1 MSSSP
6 HPGGRQ
12 SSADGPAHRP
22 GAMFDILPGAR
33 IPAKDSVLMGLQNIF
48 VMTGI
53 FVFPGIMGKSF
64 DLPTGTVADLYGA
77 TFIGCGL
84 TTILIAG
91 LFGRAP
97 LVAGPYAGVFAAL
110 LSFGHMPG
118 GNLGTG
124 FGSLCVASLLW
135 CALSIPIRGKS
146 AVALLARAVRNP
158 AIAGVIVML
167 VMMQIADLAFP
178 HWLGKTKDPTFP
190 LINLG
195 AGLVTALVLMVLTI
209 SKVRILRR
217 LALLIAL
224 IAGALTFECF
234 HPIDFATVA
243 KAPWLVLPHFFAF
256 GFSVNPE
263 YVLVFFL
270 VIVAINIQ
278 TMTLMGVVGEWTG
291 EAMPTARLSWGV
303 FAMML
308 GSALASC
315 IGAVSNLPYPANVAL
330 LRSTRVA
337 SRQVTLATGIILVV
351 MGFVTKLDYLFVV
364 LPVPILAAAA
374 TVLFGMVFVHGVE
387 MLGEVEWTE
396 RQLAITGFSL
406 MLGFGSLFIEPEVF
420 KAFPLVVSLLLKQP
434 IIVGVASLLILS
446 ALLPGRS
453 RAVAPP
459 LPVPAPEP
467 SPAAHP
473 ALESVGAL

>member
-1 MSSSP
+1 MSTSP
-6 HPGGRQ
+6 RGGGREPTVSVATENQ
-12 SSADGPAHRP
+12 MHKTNT
-22 GAMFDILPGAR
+22 MFDVLPEGR
-33 IPAKDSVLMGLQNIF
+33 VPVKDSVLMGLQNIF

-64 DLPTGTVADLYGA
+64 NLPIGTVADLYSA

-110 LSFGHMPG
+110 LSVGHMAG
-118 GNLGTG
+118 GSLGAG
-124 FGSLCVASLLW
+124 FGSLCVASLIW
-135 CALSIPIRGKS
+135 CVLAVPVRGKS
-146 AVALLARAVRNP
+146 AITLLARIVRDP
-158 AIAGVIVML
+158 KIAGVIVML
-167 VMMQIADLAFP
+167 VMMQMAELAFP
-178 HWLGKTKDPTFP
+178 HWLGKSKDPTFP

-209 SKVRILRR
+209 SKIRILRR

-224 IAGALTFECF
+224 VAGAVTFECF
-234 HPIDFATVA
+234 HAIDFTMVA
-243 KAPWLVLPHFFAF
+243 KAPWLVLPHPFAF
-256 GFSVNPE
+256 GFSVNAE

-270 VIVAINIQ
+270 VIFAINVQ
-278 TMTLMGVVGEWTG
+278 TMALMSVVGEWTG

-308 GSALASC
+308 GSALATC
-315 IGAVSNLPYPANVAL
+315 IGAFSNLPYPANVAL

-337 SRQVTLATGIILVV
+337 SRQVTMATGILLIA
-351 MGFVTKLDYLFVV
+351 MGFLNKLDYLFVV

-374 TVLFGMVFVHGVE
+374 TVLFGMVFVHGIE
-387 MLGEVEWTE
+387 MLSEVKWVE

-406 MLGFGSLFIEPEVF
+406 MLGFGSLFMDPEAL
-420 KAFPLVVSLLLKQP
+420 KALPLVVSLLLRQP
-434 IIVGVASLLILS
+434 VIVGVASLMILS
-446 ALLPGRS
+446 ALLPGGS
-453 RAVAPP
+453 RAVAS
-459 LPVPAPEP
+459 PVPAPCKN
-467 SPAAHP
+467 
-473 ALESVGAL
+473 

>member
-1 MSSSP
+1 
-6 HPGGRQ
+6 
-12 SSADGPAHRP
+12 
-22 GAMFDILPGAR
+22 MFDVLPGER
-33 IPAKDSVLMGLQNIF
+33 VPAKDSILMGLQNIF

-64 DLPTGTVADLYGA
+64 DLPIGTVADLYSA

-110 LSFGHMPG
+110 MSFGHMSG
-118 GNLGTG
+118 GGLGAG
-124 FGSLCVASLLW
+124 FGSLCAASLIW
-135 CALSIPIRGKS
+135 CVLSIPVRGKS
-146 AVALLARAVRNP
+146 AIALLARIVRNP

-167 VMMQIADLAFP
+167 VMMQMAELAFP
-178 HWLGKTKDPTFP
+178 HWIGKSSDPTFP

-195 AGLVTALVLMVLTI
+195 AGLVTALVLMVLAI
-209 SKVRILRR
+209 SKIRILRR

-224 IAGALTFECF
+224 AAGAVTFECF
-234 HPIDFATVA
+234 HAIDFTTVA
-243 KAPWLVLPHFFAF
+243 KAPWLVLPHPFAF
-256 GFSVNPE
+256 GFSVSSE

-270 VIVAINIQ
+270 IIAAINIQ
-278 TMTLMGVVGEWTG
+278 TMTLMSVVGEWTG

-308 GSALASC
+308 GSALGSC
-315 IGAVSNLPYPANVAL
+315 IGAISNLPYPANVAL

-337 SRQVTLATGIILVV
+337 SRHVTMATGIILVA
-351 MGFVTKLDYLFVV
+351 MGFLNKLDYLFVV

-374 TVLFGMVFVHGVE
+374 TVLFGMVFVHGIE
-387 MLGEVEWTE
+387 MLSEVEWAE
-396 RQLAITGFSL
+396 RQLVITGFSL
-406 MLGFGSLFIEPEVF
+406 MLGFGSLFVDPGVF
-420 KAFPLVVSLLLKQP
+420 KALPLIASLLLKQP
-434 IIVGVASLLILS
+434 VIVGVASLMILS

-453 RAVAPP
+453 GAAASP
-459 LPVPAPEP
+459 LP
-467 SPAAHP
+467 SPRRH
-473 ALESVGAL
+473 

>member
-1 MSSSP
+1 
-6 HPGGRQ
+6 
-12 SSADGPAHRP
+12 
-22 GAMFDILPGAR
+22 
-33 IPAKDSVLMGLQNIF
+33 MGLQNIF

-53 FVFPGIMGKSF
+53 FVFPGIMGQSF
-64 DLPTGTVADLYGA
+64 GLPVGTVADLYSG

-84 TTILIAG
+84 TTILMAG
-91 LFGRAP
+91 FFGRAP

-118 GNLGTG
+118 SSLGAA
-124 FGSLCVASLLW
+124 FGSLCVASLIW
-135 CALSIPIRGKS
+135 CVLSVPIRGKS
-146 AVALLARAVRNP
+146 AIALLARIVRSP
-158 AIAGVIVML
+158 EVSGVIVML

-190 LINLG
+190 LVNIG
-195 AGLVTALVLMVLTI
+195 SGLVTALVLMVLTI

-224 IAGALTFECF
+224 IAGAVTFECF
-234 HPIDFATVA
+234 HAIDFATVA
-243 KAPWLVLPHFFAF
+243 NAPWLVLPHPFAF
-256 GFSVNPE
+256 GFGVNAE

-278 TMTLMGVVGEWTG
+278 TMTLMSVVGEWTG

-303 FAMML
+303 FGTML
-308 GSALASC
+308 GSAIGSC

-337 SRQVTLATGIILVV
+337 SRQVTMATGVILVI
-351 MGFVTKLDYLFVV
+351 MGFFTKLDYLFVV

-387 MLGEVEWTE
+387 MLAEVEWTE

-406 MLGFGSLFIEPEVF
+406 MLGFGSLFVSPEVF

-434 IIVGVASLLILS
+434 VIVGVTSLIILS

-453 RAVAPP
+453 RVVEAPP
-459 LPVPAPEP
+459 LPVPRQN
-467 SPAAHP
+467 
-473 ALESVGAL
+473 

>member
-6 HPGGRQ
+6 HAGGRQ
-12 SSADGPAHRP
+12 PTVSTAVESQAH
-22 GAMFDILPGAR
+22 GTDAMFDVLPGDR
-33 IPAKDSVLMGLQNIF
+33 VPAKDSVLMGLQNIF

-64 DLPTGTVADLYGA
+64 GLPIGTVADLYSA

-110 LSFGHMPG
+110 MSIGHMSG
-118 GNLGTG
+118 GSLGAG
-124 FGSLCVASLLW
+124 FGSLCVASLIW
-135 CALSIPIRGKS
+135 CALSIPVRGKS
-146 AVALLARAVRNP
+146 AIALLARIVRNP
-158 AIAGVIVML
+158 EIAGVIVML

-178 HWLGKTKDPTFP
+178 HWLGKSNDPTFP

-195 AGLVTALVLMVLTI
+195 AGLVTALVLMVLAI
-209 SKVRILRR
+209 SKIRILRR

-224 IAGALTFECF
+224 VAGAVTFECF
-234 HPIDFATVA
+234 HAIDFASVA
-243 KAPWLVLPHFFAF
+243 KANWLVLPHPFAF
-256 GFSVNPE
+256 GFSVNRQ

-278 TMTLMGVVGEWTG
+278 TMTLMSVVSEWTG
-291 EAMPTARLSWGV
+291 EAMPAARLSWGV

-308 GSALASC
+308 GSALGSC
-315 IGAVSNLPYPANVAL
+315 IGAVSNVPYPANVAL

-337 SRQVTLATGIILVV
+337 SRQVTMATGVILVI
-351 MGFVTKLDYLFVV
+351 MGFFNKLDYLFVV
-364 LPVPILAAAA
+364 LPVPVLAAAA
-374 TVLFGMVFVHGVE
+374 TVLFGMVFVHGIE
-387 MLGEVEWTE
+387 MLAEVEWTE

-406 MLGFGSLFIEPEVF
+406 MLGFGSLFIDPEVF

-434 IIVGVASLLILS
+434 IIVGVASLMILS

-453 RAVAPP
+453 RAVASP
-459 LPVPAPEP
+459 LPFP
-467 SPAAHP
+467 HQN
-473 ALESVGAL
+473 

>member
-1 MSSSP
+1 MT
-6 HPGGRQ
+6 Q
-12 SSADGPAHRP
+12 AADTAST
-22 GAMFDILPGAR
+22 AMFDVLPEGR
-33 IPAKDSVLMGLQNIF
+33 VSSKDALLMGLQNVF

-64 DLPTGTVADLYGA
+64 DLPTQAVADLYGA

-84 TTILIAG
+84 TTLLVAG
-91 LFGRAP
+91 LFGRVP
-97 LVAGPYAGVFAAL
+97 LVAGPYAGVFTAL
-110 LSFGHMPG
+110 ISFGHMPG
-118 GNLGTG
+118 SSLGAG

-135 CALSIPIRGKS
+135 CALSIPVRGRS
-146 AVALLARAVRNP
+146 AIALLARTVRNP

-178 HWLGKTKDPTFP
+178 HWLGKAKDPTFP

-195 AGLVTALVLMVLTI
+195 AGLVTAVVLMMLTI
-209 SKVRILRR
+209 SKVRVLRR

-224 IAGALTFECF
+224 IAGAVTFECF
-234 HPIDFATVA
+234 HAIDFATVA
-243 KAPWLVLPHFFAF
+243 KAPWLVLPRPFAF
-256 GFSVNPE
+256 GFSVNPQ

-270 VIVAINIQ
+270 VIVAINVQ

-315 IGAVSNLPYPANVAL
+315 IGAFSNLPYPANVAL

-337 SRQVTLATGIILVV
+337 SRQVTMATGVILVV
-351 MGFVTKLDYLFVV
+351 MGFFTKLDYLFVV

-387 MLGEVEWTE
+387 MLAEVKWTE

-406 MLGFGSLFIEPEVF
+406 MLGFGSLFIEPEVL
-420 KAFPLVVSLLLKQP
+420 KSFPLVVSLLLKQP
-434 IIVGVASLLILS
+434 IIVGVASLMLLS
-446 ALLPGRS
+446 ALLPGRP
-453 RAVAPP
+453 RAVEPP
-459 LPVPAPEP
+459 LPLPAPEP
-467 SPAAHP
+467 SPAARP
-473 ALESVGAL
+473 TLQSVGAA

>member
-1 MSSSP
+1 MPSSP
-6 HPGGRQ
+6 QAGGREDTVSTASEHSPRQ
-12 SSADGPAHRP
+12 AN
-22 GAMFDILPGAR
+22 AMFDVLPAGR
-33 IPAKDSVLMGLQNIF
+33 VPVKDSVLMGLQNIF

-64 DLPTGTVADLYGA
+64 NLPVAMVANLYSA

-110 LSFGHMPG
+110 MSFGHLSG
-118 GNLGTG
+118 GSLGAG
-124 FGSLCVASLLW
+124 FGSLCVASLIW
-135 CALSIPIRGKS
+135 CTLSIPVRGRS
-146 AVALLARAVRNP
+146 AITLLAGIVRDP
-158 AIAGVIVML
+158 KIAGVIVLL
-167 VMMQIADLAFP
+167 VMMQMAELAFP
-178 HWLGKTKDPTFP
+178 HWLGKSKDPTFP

-195 AGLVTALVLMVLTI
+195 AGLVTALVLMVLTV

-224 IAGALTFECF
+224 VAGAITFECF
-234 HPIDFATVA
+234 HAIDFSTVA
-243 KAPWLVLPHFFAF
+243 EAPWLVLPPLFAF

-278 TMTLMGVVGEWTG
+278 TMALMSVVGEWTG
-291 EAMPTARLSWGV
+291 DVPHTARLSWGV

-308 GSALASC
+308 GSAFASC
-315 IGAVSNLPYPANVAL
+315 IGAFSNLPYPANVAL

-337 SRQVTLATGIILVV
+337 SRQVTLATGILLVA
-351 MGFVTKLDYLFVV
+351 MGFINKLDHLFVV

-374 TVLFGMVFVHGVE
+374 TVLFGMVFVHGIE
-387 MLGEVEWTE
+387 MLSEVEWGE
-396 RQLAITGFSL
+396 RQLAIAGFSL

-420 KAFPLVVSLLLKQP
+420 KSLPLVAGLLLRQP
-434 IIVGVASLLILS
+434 VIVGVSSLLILS
-446 ALLPGRS
+446 ALLPRRQ
-453 RAVAPP
+453 RALAAP
-459 LPVPAPEP
+459 LAPACEN
-467 SPAAHP
+467 
-473 ALESVGAL
+473 